1 MAHEWLLNV
10 VDVDL
15 QKAMQAMKLGGKFT
29 PDDVRKAYQRRV
41 METRCHPDQGGDEG
55 LFKRLTAARDL
66 LLKSFEVRQAMNYGA
81 KHKQGPMGQRKDM
94 KLIDRVLH
102 VLRSV
107 NTLDEA
113 IEEVEKM
120 R

>member
-1 MAHEWLLNV
+1 MAHEWLIGV
-10 VDVDL
+10 IDVDL
-15 QKAMQAMKLGGKFT
+15 QKAMTAMKLGGRFT
-29 PDDVRKAYQRRV
+29 PDDVRRAYQQRV
-41 METRCHPDQGGDEG
+41 MQTRCHPDHGGDAN

-66 LLKSFEVRQAMNYGA
+66 LLKSFDVRQAMNFGA
-81 KHKQGPMGQRKDM
+81 KHKQGPMGQRKDL
-94 KLIDRVLH
+94 KLIDRVLQ

-107 NTLDEA
+107 SNLDEA

>member
-15 QKAMQAMKLGGKFT
+15 QKAMQAMKLRGRFT
-29 PDDVRKAYQRRV
+29 PDDVRTAYKRRV
-41 METRCHPDQGGDEG
+41 GETRCHPDQGGDGE
-55 LFKRLTAARDL
+55 LFKRLTTARDL
-66 LLKSFEVRQAMNYGA
+66 LLKSFEVKQAMNYGV
-81 KHKQGPMGQRKDM
+81 KHKQGPMGQRKDL

-113 IEEVEKM
+113 IEEVEKL

>member
-1 MAHEWLLNV
+1 VAHEWLANV

-15 QKAMQAMKLGGKFT
+15 QKAMTAMKLGGKFG
-29 PDDVRKAYQRRV
+29 PDEVRAAYRRRV
-41 METRCHPDQGGDEG
+41 AETRCHPDHGGDAD
-55 LFKRLTAARDL
+55 LFRRLTAARDL
-66 LLKSFEVRQAMNYGA
+66 LLKSFEVRASMNFGA
-81 KHKQGPMGQRKDM
+81 KHKQGPMGQRKDL
-94 KLIDRVLH
+94 KLIDRVLQ